1 MVAKLL
7 PNTDPIHKVTIIPR
21 GRALGLTQQL
31 PLDDKHTYSQDY
43 LIGNICVLMGGRIAE
58 EIALNTQTTGASN
71 DIERATEIA
80 RKMVCEY
87 GMSEQLGPLAFGKKE
102 EEIFL
107 GREITQHRDYS
118 EDTARKIDLE
128 VNNLI
133 VQNYQKTHK
142 LVSENLTSLNNLAK
156 ALLDRETLDGHE
168 IDELVGNTRKKRK
181 PGTTKGKGTDD
192 SSATRQ

>member
-1 MVAKLL
+1 
-7 PNTDPIHKVTIIPR
+7 
-21 GRALGLTQQL
+21 
-31 PLDDKHTYSQDY
+31 
-43 LIGNICVLMGGRIAE
+43 MGGRIAE

-118 EDTARKIDLE
+118 EETARKIDLE

-142 LVSENLTSLNNLAK
+142 LVSENLISLNNLAK